1 MSTEIQGREP
11 RRRGSTV
18 APLSRGNRPSRTD
31 DSYPPTRSPDAST
44 GPPAL
49 FAGRYEIV
57 KELGRGGM
65 GVVSRARDTRLS
77 RDVAIKAPLHLRD
90 EESLR
95 RFFKEA
101 EAAAKLD
108 HPNIC
113 RILDLGEADGL
124 PFIVLAFIDG
134 KTLAQVVGRRRVEP
148 IRAAKIARS
157 VARTIQFAHDRG
169 VIHRD
174 LKPANLMV
182 GAHRDLI
189 VMDFGLARLEGE
201 ERKTQTGQVFGT
213 PAYMSPEQVQ
223 GQAQDM
229 GKGCDIYAL
238 GVIFYELLTGRLPF
252 RGASWELPEQ
262 IIRVPPIP
270 PSTIQPEVDPELD
283 AIVLR
288 AMAKKIEDRFASM
301 TEFAEAIATYLRR
314 VGSLSNSA
322 LPQVTKAVVPQSPKL
337 PEAGFSIRLK
347 QERLREPVRSRA
359 RTRDASIWVVM
370 AIIGLVGATLY
381 HAIEPKIAP
390 PTSEPSRSRVKSKG
404 IAKPVVRS
412 VSDLK
417 TRDGET
423 PRPIPRPGR

>member
-1 MSTEIQGREP
+1 
-11 RRRGSTV
+11 
-18 APLSRGNRPSRTD
+18 
-31 DSYPPTRSPDAST
+31 
-44 GPPAL
+44 
-49 FAGRYEIV
+49 
-57 KELGRGGM
+57 M
-65 GVVSRARDTRLS
+65 GVVSRARDTRLG

-124 PFIVLAFIDG
+124 PFIVLAFVDG
-134 KTLAQVVGRRRVEP
+134 KTLAEVVDHRRVEP
-148 IRAAKIARS
+148 LRAAKIVRS
-157 VARTIQFAHDRG
+157 VAKTLQFAHDRG

-182 GAHRDLI
+182 GAHRELI

-223 GQAQDM
+223 GLARDM

-252 RGASWELPEQ
+252 RGATWELPEQ
-262 IIRVPPIP
+262 IIRNQAAP
-270 PSTIQPEVDPELD
+270 PSTLNPEVAPELD

-288 AMAKKIEDRFASM
+288 AMAKKIDDRFASM
-301 TEFAEAIATYLRR
+301 AELAEAIAAYLRR
-314 VGSLSNSA
+314 VGSLSNSEVRVGA
-322 LPQVTKAVVPQSPKL
+322 KPIAAEAAIPQGDAF
-337 PEAGFSIRLK
+337 AIRLRR
-347 QERLREPVRSRA
+347 EPLREPARARSRA
-359 RTRDASIWVVM
+359 RDALIWISIIV
-370 AIIGLVGATLY
+370 AGLVGAHVYRAT
-381 HAIEPKIAP
+381 EPPAEPVPVTKPSPIRTAP
-390 PTSEPSRSRVKSKG
+390 RRVGKLDPTVLRPILEVKAAG
-404 IAKPVVRS
+404 GGTA
-412 VSDLK
+412 
-417 TRDGET
+417 
-423 PRPIPRPGR
+423 RPIPRPRP

>member
-1 MSTEIQGREP
+1 
-11 RRRGSTV
+11 
-18 APLSRGNRPSRTD
+18 
-31 DSYPPTRSPDAST
+31 
-44 GPPAL
+44 
-49 FAGRYEIV
+49 
-57 KELGRGGM
+57 M
-65 GVVSRARDTRLS
+65 GVVSRARDARLP

-124 PFIVLAFIDG
+124 PFIVLAFVNG
-134 KTLAQVVGRRRVEP
+134 RTLAEIVGRRPVEP
-148 IRAAKIARS
+148 VRAAKITRS

-213 PAYMSPEQVQ
+213 PAYMSPEQIQ
-223 GQAQDM
+223 GQARDM

-252 RGASWELPEQ
+252 RGSSWELPEQ
-262 IIRVPPIP
+262 IVRVQPVP
-270 PSTIQPEVDPELD
+270 PSTINSQVDPDLD

-288 AMAKKIEDRFASM
+288 AMAKKIDDRFGSM
-301 TEFAEAIATYLRR
+301 AEFAEAIATYLRR
-314 VGSLSNSA
+314 IGSLSNSDVRVA
-322 LPQVTKAVVPQSPKL
+322 TKPVAPDSS
-337 PEAGFSIRLK
+337 FSIRLRH
-347 QERLREPVRSRA
+347 EPLREPVRRRA
-359 RTRDASIWVVM
+359 KGWDGLIWGSIVVV
-370 AIIGLVGATLY
+370 GLVGANVYLAT
-381 HAIEPKIAP
+381 EPKVEP
-390 PTSEPSRSRVKSKG
+390 PATEPSPPRVKSKP
-404 IAKPVVRS
+404 IARPAVRPIT
-412 VSDLK
+412 DLK
-417 TRDGET
+417 PAEGGTS
-423 PRPIPRPGR
+423 RPIPRPGR